1 MKEILKTLLFLGV
14 IFQSFLVLNSCSSN
28 DNKHLPNDSPEKDKL
43 VLWYQQP
50 ATNWEIDA
58 LPLGNGSLGG
68 LVFGT
73 VNKERILLN
82 ENTVWDGGPNVPG
95 YEDANKAESY
105 KHLPKVRKA
114 LLDGD
119 YTKAEALS
127 KEHLMANYSYDHKNF
142 GSYKPLGDVYI
153 ETGIEEFSNYKR
165 SLSLNSAVSTVQFDS
180 DSTHYTRQYFCS
192 YPDKVMV
199 MLFTANKK
207 GKQNLTLSLA
217 PSQHESPSYSS
228 SEKGLLLNS
237 IVKNNRMKLSTRVH
251 VENSGGSVSTDNN
264 IITVSGADSVMFILS
279 ADTEY
284 KQIYPNF
291 NGEDPDKNT
300 LEIINRVKEKSYEE
314 LKNNHLKDYK
324 TLFDRVDL
332 SINNDSGSTEKPTD
346 ERVATYAKG
355 KDFGL
360 ETLNFQYGRYL
371 LIASSRPGNLP
382 GNLQGIWNGLW
393 LPPWKSDY
401 HMNINFQMN
410 YWPAEVTNLSE
421 THLPLIDYVEM
432 FTKTG
437 VTSAKNHW
445 NARGWSVSH
454 VSNIWNGAAPYKH
467 KNMYWSYYP
476 TTGAWLCQHL
486 YDHYRFTQDLAYLK
500 EKAYPVMKSQAHF
513 LEDYLFELPD
523 GTLAS
528 TPSWSAE
535 HDPISIGAAGDH
547 AVSWDLF
554 NSIIEASEILEVDS
568 EERKVWKQLRDKI
581 VPPKIGKWGQLQ
593 EWYEDVDNPNEK
605 HRHTNHLLGLAPGRQ
620 ISPLTTPELAE
631 AAKVA
636 IKARGN
642 GSGSGWNMGQLTYE
656 YARLFDGETAYEKIG
671 FQIENN
677 TKPNLFSAKK
687 WFQIDGNFGATAG
700 MAEMLLQSH
709 MNVIHLLPALPSAWE
724 KGEIKGLVARGGFE
738 IDIEW
743 ENGQLIKASIKSK
756 KGGICK
762 LLYKDKTLKVKTIPG
777 KVYNLVFKKG
787 ELINQN

>member
-1 MKEILKTLLFLGV
+1 MKKTFKAFLFLCTV
-14 IFQSFLVLNSCSSN
+14 LQLFLILNSCNSN
-28 DNKHLPNDSPEKDKL
+28 NNRHFINSFDKDNL

-50 ATNWEIDA
+50 GTDWAIDA
-58 LPLGNGSLGG
+58 LPLGNGSIGAM
-68 LVFGT
+68 VFGT
-73 VNKERILLN
+73 VNEERILLN
-82 ENTVWDGGPNVPG
+82 EKTVWDGGPNVPG
-95 YEDANKAESY
+95 YADANRVDSY

-119 YTKAEALS
+119 YERAEALS
-127 KEHLMANYSYDHKNF
+127 KEHLMGTYSYDHNNF
-142 GSYKPLGDVYI
+142 GSYRPLGDVYVK
-153 ETGIEEFSNYKR
+153 TDIEEYSNYKR
-165 SLSLNSAVSTVQFDS
+165 SLSLNSAVSSVEFDA

-192 YPDKVMV
+192 YPDQVMV
-199 MLFTANKK
+199 MLFTADKK
-207 GKQNLTLSLA
+207 GKQNLSLRLSS
-217 PSQHESPSYSS
+217 SQHESLVYRA
-228 SEKGLLLNS
+228 SENGLLLNS
-237 IVKNNRMKLSTRVH
+237 VVKNNRMKLSSRVH
-251 VENSGGSVSTDNN
+251 VENIGGSVATANN
-264 IITVSGADSVMFILS
+264 TITVSGADSVMFILS
-279 ADTEY
+279 ADTDY
-284 KQIYPNF
+284 KQEYPNF
-291 NGEDPDKNT
+291 LGEDPEKTT
-300 LEIINRVKEKSYEE
+300 LNIINKAKEKSYRE
-314 LKNNHLKDYK
+314 LQRNHLNDYK
-324 TLFDRVDL
+324 GLFDRVKL
-332 SINNDSGSTEKPTD
+332 SINNDTNSIDKPTD
-346 ERVATYAKG
+346 ERVAAYSRG

-382 GNLQGIWNGLW
+382 GNLQGVWNGLW
-393 LPPWKSDY
+393 SPPWKSDY

-437 VTSAKNHW
+437 VASAKNHW

-454 VSNIWNGAAPYKH
+454 VSNIWNGAAPYSHKH
-467 KNMYWSYYP
+467 MYWSYYP
-476 TTGAWLCQHL
+476 TTGAWLCQHV
-486 YDHYRFTQDLAYLK
+486 YDHYRFTQDTTYLK
-500 EKAYPVMKSQAHF
+500 ERAYPIMKSQAEF
-513 LEDYLFELPD
+513 LEDYLYELPE

-554 NSIIEASEILEVDS
+554 NNIIEASEILELDT
-568 EERKVWKQLRDKI
+568 EERKIWKQIRDKI

-593 EWYEDVDNPNEK
+593 EWYEDVDDPNEK

-687 WFQIDGNFGATAG
+687 WFQIDGNLGATAG

-709 MNVIHLLPALPSAWE
+709 IDVVHLLPALPEAWE
-724 KGEIKGLVARGGFE
+724 EGEVAGLMARGGFE
-738 IDIEW
+738 VDIKW
-743 ENGQLIKASIKSK
+743 ENGQLIKATIKSK
-756 KGGICK
+756 KGGLCK
-762 LLYKDKTLKVKTIPG
+762 LLYNSTTLEIETISGKAYNVVFENDKII
-777 KVYNLVFKKG
+777 
-787 ELINQN
+787 LIK